1 MDATLYEA
9 LLHVHSVGRWI
20 VLLLLLFAIFNS
32 LIAGNRPF
40 IRTDARAGLLLV
52 IFADLMLLIGF
63 ALWYYGPNGYK
74 LIENHGGMTS
84 LMKDP
89 LSRFFAAIRPP
100 GHHATPD
107 RGMGF
112 CIFNNVAIAA
122 RYLQKKYGIARVLI
136 VDWDYHHG
144 NGTQDIFY
152 NDGSV
157 FYFSTHHYGAYP
169 GTGSAAAMGA
179 VDSVEPTEAASAP
192 VWKALWPMMTPP
204 IDASASA

>member
-1 MDATLYEA
+1 MDATMYEA

-89 LSRFFAAIRPP
+89 LSRFFAIEHMVGMLIAIILIHIGKVQGRKKISDKSK
-100 GHHATPD
+100 HRRTLT
-107 RGMGF
+107 F
-112 CIFNNVAIAA
+112 
-122 RYLQKKYGIARVLI
+122 YLLALLIILVSIPWPFRTIGISSH
-136 VDWDYHHG
+136 WY
-144 NGTQDIFY
+144 
-152 NDGSV
+152 
-157 FYFSTHHYGAYP
+157 
-169 GTGSAAAMGA
+169 
-179 VDSVEPTEAASAP
+179 
-192 VWKALWPMMTPP
+192 
-204 IDASASA
+204 